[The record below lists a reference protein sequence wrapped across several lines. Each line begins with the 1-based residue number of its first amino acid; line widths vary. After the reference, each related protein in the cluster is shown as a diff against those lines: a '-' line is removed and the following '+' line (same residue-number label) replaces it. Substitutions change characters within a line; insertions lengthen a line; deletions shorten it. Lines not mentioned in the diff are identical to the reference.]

1 MEQCVPVAAAGVP
14 GSWQQ
19 QLWMKEPMTRVTSAF
34 SWEKCLKALEA
45 ARMFSHSSAQE
56 TSKALQDNLS
66 LHSAPSRC
74 YQWGLKPCQ
83 LKRFEHQSTTNI
95 LLWSPASWGKYVRTK
110 GGSWKTLGI
119 IVAYWHLQ
127 QDFPVPFH
135 SVTYKMG
142 VSPCSL
148 PPRFISLLEVILL
161 ASGWLH
167 GSHVSFPE
175 VYSLNSPQRRWLPL
189 AKRFGSS
196 QQPLLMSSQN
206 GSSKNPDCHW
216 FCPVVFF
223 VLNDSLSTLSLM
235 PSAGTSRT
243 LFCRAT
249 SVKTL
254 GFFLFISSG
263 VTDDAALL
271 QSERWFILR
280 SVSGVWCKRMMLCFV
295 LVERSCLL

>member
-1 MEQCVPVAAAGVP
+1 
-14 GSWQQ
+14 
-19 QLWMKEPMTRVTSAF
+19 
-34 SWEKCLKALEA
+34 
-45 ARMFSHSSAQE
+45 MFSHSSAQE
-56 TSKALQDNLS
+56 TSKAFQDNLS

-110 GGSWKTLGI
+110 GGSWKTQGI

-175 VYSLNSPQRRWLPL
+175 VYSLTSPPRRWLPL

-254 GFFLFISSG
+254 FFFCLYLLVSPTMPPCCNQSADSSWDLFLGCGARGWCFALCWLKGAAFFRLRNGIMPTPAVFCQSSHTVPNGFFCLF
-263 VTDDAALL
+263 
-271 QSERWFILR
+271 
-280 SVSGVWCKRMMLCFV
+280 K
-295 LVERSCLL
+295 CLNP

>member
-1 MEQCVPVAAAGVP
+1 
-14 GSWQQ
+14 
-19 QLWMKEPMTRVTSAF
+19 
-34 SWEKCLKALEA
+34 
-45 ARMFSHSSAQE
+45 MFSHSSAQE

-83 LKRFEHQSTTNI
+83 LRRFEHQSTANI
-95 LLWSPASWGKYVRTK
+95 LFWSPASWGKYVRTK
-110 GGSWKTLGI
+110 GGNRKTLGM

-167 GSHVSFPE
+167 GSHVSFPK
-175 VYSLNSPQRRWLPL
+175 VYSLTSPRRWLPL

-206 GSSKNPDCHW
+206 GSSKNPDWHW

-223 VLNDSLSTLSLM
+223 VLTDSLSTLSLM
-235 PSAGTSRT
+235 PSAGTRRT

-254 GFFLFISSG
+254 GFFSVYIFCWGRKRKLCHPRCRPAAIRALIHPEICFWG
-263 VTDDAALL
+263 VVQEDDALL
-271 QSERWFILR
+271 CAGWKELPSLGLET
-280 SVSGVWCKRMMLCFV
+280 G
-295 LVERSCLL
+295 